1 MTSVTSSLTPG
12 SVENSCETPSILTEL
27 TAAPSS
33 DDRRTRR
40 SALPNVCPKPR
51 SSGSTSKRVRL
62 VATCSRVML
71 GIWKVSN

>member
-1 MTSVTSSLTPG
+1 MMSVTSSLTPLT
-12 SVENSCETPSILTEL
+12 VVNSWATPSIFTEL

-51 SSGSTSKRVRL
+51 SSGSTSKRARL
-62 VATCSRVML
+62 LASCSRVML
-71 GIWKVSN
+71 GI